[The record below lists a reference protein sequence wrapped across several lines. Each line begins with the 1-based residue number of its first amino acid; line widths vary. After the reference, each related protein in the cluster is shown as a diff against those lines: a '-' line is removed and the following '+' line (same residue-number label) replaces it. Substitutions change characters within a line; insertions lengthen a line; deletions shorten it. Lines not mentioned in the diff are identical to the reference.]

1 MEQGTEGQA
10 HDLSTTVSQKH
21 LVSGLSLTT
30 THAYFIITIKQK
42 EMCSLIQKEDHLWEE
57 KENFYWA
64 P

>member
-42 EMCSLIQKEDHLWEE
+42 EMCSLIQKEDHL
-57 KENFYWA
+57 
-64 P
+64 